1 MPVSSSS
8 SMKVTID
15 YLDEFARG
23 AKALRK
29 KYPSF
34 ESDYETF
41 LDELEKNPFSGES
54 LGQHTYKNRMAIA
67 SKGKGKSGGARV
79 ITYNVQQQSDDEVLI
94 TLMTIYDKS
103 DIENVSDA
111 YLRSLVQQIEAK
123 KQGDK

>member
-1 MPVSSSS
+1 MR
-8 SMKVTID
+8 VTFD
-15 YLDEFARG
+15 YLPEFERG

-34 ESDYETF
+34 ESDYDTF
-41 LDELEKNPFSGES
+41 LDELEKNPFSGEP
-54 LGQHTYKNRMAIA
+54 LGQHIYKNRMAIA

-79 ITYNVQQQSDDEVLI
+79 LTYNLQKLSEEEVLI

-111 YLRSLVQQIEAK
+111 YIRSLVKERESR
-123 KQGDK
+123 

>member
-1 MPVSSSS
+1 
-8 SMKVTID
+8 MKVVFD
-15 YLDEFARG
+15 YLDEFERG

-34 ESDYETF
+34 ESDYDTS
-41 LDELEKNPFSGES
+41 LNELEANPYSGES

-79 ITYNVQQQSDDEVLI
+79 LTYNLQQQSEDEVLI

-111 YLRSLVQQIEAK
+111 YIRSLVQQIEK
-123 KQGDK
+123 

>member
-1 MPVSSSS
+1 MQ
-8 SMKVTID
+8 VTFD

-34 ESDYETF
+34 EKDYDAF
-41 LDELEKNPFSGES
+41 LDELEKNPFAGES
-54 LGQHTYKNRMAIA
+54 LGQHTYKHRMSIA

-79 ITYNVQQQSDDEVLI
+79 ITYNVQQTGTEEILI

-111 YLRSLVQQIEAK
+111 YLKSLVQQIEVAK
-123 KQGDK
+123 

>member
-1 MPVSSSS
+1 
-8 SMKVTID
+8 MKVIFD
-15 YLDEFARG
+15 YLDEFERG

-34 ESDYETF
+34 ESDYDTF
-41 LDELEKNPFSGES
+41 LNELEANPYGGES

-79 ITYNVQQQSDDEVLI
+79 ISYNLQQQSEDEITI

-103 DIENVSDA
+103 DIDNVSDA
-111 YLRSLVQQIEAK
+111 YIRSLVQQIEK
-123 KQGDK
+123 

>member
-79 ITYNVQQQSDDEVLI
+79 ITYNVQQQSDDDRECLRCLSAEPCAADREPEEVVREQA
-94 TLMTIYDKS
+94 DKS
-103 DIENVSDA
+103 
-111 YLRSLVQQIEAK
+111 
-123 KQGDK
+123 

>member
-1 MPVSSSS
+1 
-8 SMKVTID
+8 MKVTFD

-34 ESDYETF
+34 ERDYETF

-79 ITYNVQQQSDDEVLI
+79 ITYNVQQKADDEVLI

-103 DIENVSDA
+103 DIDNVSDS
-111 YLRSLVQQIEAK
+111 YLCRLVQEIEGKINITNK
-123 KQGDK
+123 K